1 MYYVLMTTV
10 AILFTAFGVH
20 HSDGGVMYTA
30 MCIFGGV
37 LFGHVL
43 TEALNDPSH

>member
-1 MYYVLMTTV
+1 MYYVLMTT
-10 AILFTAFGVH
+10 AALLFAVIGAMNT
-20 HSDGGVMYTA
+20 GVMFTA

-43 TEALNDPSH
+43 TEALNHP

>member
-10 AILFTAFGVH
+10 SVLFTAFGVCNF
-20 HSDGGVMYTA
+20 DGGVLYTIP
-30 MCIFGGV
+30 CIFGGV